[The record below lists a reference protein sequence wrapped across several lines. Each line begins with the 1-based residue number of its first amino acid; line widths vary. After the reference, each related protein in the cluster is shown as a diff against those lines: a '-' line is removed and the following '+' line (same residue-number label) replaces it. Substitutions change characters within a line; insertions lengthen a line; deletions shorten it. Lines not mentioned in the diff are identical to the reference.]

1 MLIDPSF
8 PPVRKIEWEGLP
20 GCPWII
26 LEVGRSDPVRSIAG
40 ARGKYATLR
49 RAVVPAAAVGGE
61 NKPQLNPAAGGA
73 HSHRSHRQTDRQ
85 TDRQG
90 VMSVG
95 TFHVGWVGQT

>member
-90 VMSVG
+90 VMSVR